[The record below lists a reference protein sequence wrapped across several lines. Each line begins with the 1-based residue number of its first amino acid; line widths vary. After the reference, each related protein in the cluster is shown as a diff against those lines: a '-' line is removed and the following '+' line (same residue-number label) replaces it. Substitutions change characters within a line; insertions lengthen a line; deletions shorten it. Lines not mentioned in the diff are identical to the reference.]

1 MEKIYLSWDEIE
13 DAIESLAHQIKQSGK
28 KIGSMDGL
36 ARGGLIPAV
45 MLSHKLGIPFM
56 NENNN
61 DEGYILI
68 VDDIVGSG
76 QTLISAV
83 KKIRNHY
90 KIGNPIRTLA
100 LLTSTQGIENLSD
113 FAKIE
118 TDYRHHT
125 EPPRVCR
132 RLQLPNRMEP

>member
-13 DAIESLAHQIKQSGK
+13 DAIESLAYQIKQSDK
-28 KIGSMDGL
+28 KIGSMNGL

-68 VDDIVGSG
+68 VDDICDTGETLEYYNIHDYILTATIHHK
-76 QTLISAV
+76 QTAIIEPDFYYSLAPQDKWIVYPWEQKDS
-83 KKIRNHY
+83 KTIQDY
-90 KIGNPIRTLA
+90 KD
-100 LLTSTQGIENLSD
+100 S
-113 FAKIE
+113 K
-118 TDYRHHT
+118 
-125 EPPRVCR
+125 
-132 RLQLPNRMEP
+132 

>member
-68 VDDIVGSG
+68 VDDICDTGETLEYYDIHDYILTATIHHK
-76 QTLISAV
+76 QTAIV
-83 KKIRNHY
+83 KPDFYYSLAPQDKWIVYPWEQKDSKTIQDY
-90 KIGNPIRTLA
+90 KDATKG
-100 LLTSTQGIENLSD
+100 E
-113 FAKIE
+113 
-118 TDYRHHT
+118 
-125 EPPRVCR
+125 
-132 RLQLPNRMEP
+132 

>member
-68 VDDIVGSG
+68 VDDICDTGETLEYYDIHDYILTATIHHK
-76 QTLISAV
+76 QTAIIEPDFYYSLAPQDKWIVYPWEQKDS
-83 KKIRNHY
+83 KTIQDY
-90 KIGNPIRTLA
+90 KD
-100 LLTSTQGIENLSD
+100 S
-113 FAKIE
+113 K
-118 TDYRHHT
+118 
-125 EPPRVCR
+125 
-132 RLQLPNRMEP
+132 

>member
-68 VDDIVGSG
+68 VDDICDTGETLEYYDIHDYILTATIHHK
-76 QTLISAV
+76 QTAIIEPNFYYSLAPQDKWIV
-83 KKIRNHY
+83 YPWEQRNSKTIQDY
-90 KIGNPIRTLA
+90 KD
-100 LLTSTQGIENLSD
+100 S
-113 FAKIE
+113 K
-118 TDYRHHT
+118 
-125 EPPRVCR
+125 
-132 RLQLPNRMEP
+132 

>member
-13 DAIESLAHQIKQSGK
+13 DAVESLAHQIKQSGK

-68 VDDIVGSG
+68 VDDICDTGKTLG
-76 QTLISAV
+76 YYDIHDYILTATIHHKQTARV
-83 KKIRNHY
+83 EPDFY
-90 KIGNPIRTLA
+90 YTLA
-100 LLTSTQGIENLSD
+100 DENTWYCYPWERKDSD
-113 FAKIE
+113 TIA
-118 TDYRHHT
+118 DY
-125 EPPRVCR
+125 
-132 RLQLPNRMEP
+132 LKK

>member
-68 VDDIVGSG
+68 VDDICDTGETLEYYDIHDYILTATIHHK
-76 QTLISAV
+76 QTAIV
-83 KKIRNHY
+83 KPDFYYSLAPQDKWIVYPWEQKDSKTIQDY
-90 KIGNPIRTLA
+90 KD
-100 LLTSTQGIENLSD
+100 S
-113 FAKIE
+113 K
-118 TDYRHHT
+118 
-125 EPPRVCR
+125 
-132 RLQLPNRMEP
+132 

>member
-68 VDDIVGSG
+68 VDDICDTGETLEYYDIHDYILTATIHHK
-76 QTLISAV
+76 QTAIIEPNFYYSLAPQDKWIVYPWEQKDS
-83 KKIRNHY
+83 KTIQDY
-90 KIGNPIRTLA
+90 KD
-100 LLTSTQGIENLSD
+100 S
-113 FAKIE
+113 K
-118 TDYRHHT
+118 
-125 EPPRVCR
+125 
-132 RLQLPNRMEP
+132 

>member
-1 MEKIYLSWDEIE
+1 MMEKIYLSWDEIE
-13 DAIESLAHQIKQSGK
+13 DAVESLAHQIKQSGK

-68 VDDIVGSG
+68 VDDICDTGETLG
-76 QTLISAV
+76 YYDIHDYILTATIHHKQTAMVEPDFYYSLAPENKWIVYPWEQKDS
-83 KKIRNHY
+83 KTIQDY
-90 KIGNPIRTLA
+90 KDA
-100 LLTSTQGIENLSD
+100 
-113 FAKIE
+113 
-118 TDYRHHT
+118 T
-125 EPPRVCR
+125 ERK
-132 RLQLPNRMEP
+132 